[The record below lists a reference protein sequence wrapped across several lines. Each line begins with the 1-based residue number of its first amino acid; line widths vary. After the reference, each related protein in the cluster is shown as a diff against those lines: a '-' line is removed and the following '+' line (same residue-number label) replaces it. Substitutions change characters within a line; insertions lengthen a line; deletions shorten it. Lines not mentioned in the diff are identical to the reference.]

1 MTGDRGETADGL
13 GIERG
18 ADSRRIVTITMNPAL
33 DVSTSVPMVRPDH
46 KMRCEPPISEP
57 GGGGINV
64 ARVAKRL
71 GAEVRAVTTAGG
83 ATGQLLL
90 ELLGAEGLEAIP
102 VAIEGETRRSFSVVE
117 QTTDQQFRFVLPGP
131 AINAGTIVTLGELL
145 RREVPSSGAQGRGP
159 VVVVSGSMPPGT
171 PSGTIEAVMDS
182 LAGADIIV
190 DTSGPSL
197 VEALRCVSLLVK
209 PSVRELSSVVDRPL
223 LDEREVL
230 AAAEEVMAESPA
242 GSLLVSM
249 GSGGALLVRSS
260 RESVRIR
267 APTVRVRSAV
277 GAGDSLVGGLAVG
290 LAQGMDVVDA
300 SALGVAAGTAAVLTE
315 GSGLCRKADVEAF
328 LPVVAIE

>member
-1 MTGDRGETADGL
+1 MADGDSNR
-13 GIERG
+13 GG
-18 ADSRRIVTITMNPAL
+18 ADWRPIITITMNPAL
-33 DVSTSVPMVRPDH
+33 DVSTSVPVVRPDH

-71 GAEVRAVTTAGG
+71 GAQVRAVTTAGG

-90 ELLGAEGLEAIP
+90 ELLGTEGLHAIP

-117 QTTDQQFRFVLPGP
+117 GTTDRQFRFVLPGP
-131 AINAGTIVTLGELL
+131 GVDAGTIVALGEVL
-145 RREVPSSGAQGRGP
+145 RQEIPPIEPEGRSP
-159 VVVVSGSMPPGT
+159 VVVISGSMPPGT
-171 PSGTIEAVMDS
+171 PPGTIEAIFDS
-182 LAGADIIV
+182 LAGTDVIV

-197 VEALRCVSLLVK
+197 VEGLRCGPFLVK
-209 PSVRELSSVVDRPL
+209 PSVRELSSVVDRAL
-223 LDEREVL
+223 LDEREVQ
-230 AAAEEVMAESPA
+230 AAAEEVMSESPT

-260 RESVRIR
+260 GDSVRLR

-290 LAQGMDVVDA
+290 LARGLDVVDA

-328 LPVVAIE
+328 LPVVTIG